1 MPLLAE
7 IPKLLQAFLGLL
19 TQPFEQSPADSLRG
33 VGTSIT
39 LAGTFAG
46 IGQGSVVEATPP
58 SLTLVLVWMAVSAAV
73 VRADRRKLEI
83 ARNVSVISFWVAVT
97 SAFIL
102 AAEQVYPDPF
112 DRGPRFYFVAGW
124 LLILVPVHMFRS
136 LTFWRAVVMTIA
148 LLVSAGFL
156 AASLIY

>member
-7 IPKLLQAFLGLL
+7 IPKLLEAFLGLL

-33 VGTSIT
+33 AGTSIT
-39 LAGTFAG
+39 LAGAFAG
-46 IGQGSVVEATPP
+46 IGQGTVVEATPP
-58 SLTLVLVWMAVSAAV
+58 SLTLVVVWMAVSAV
-73 VRADRRKLEI
+73 VAKADRRGLEI
-83 ARNVSVISFWVAVT
+83 ARNVSVISFWIAVT

-124 LLILVPVHMFRS
+124 LLLVPVHMFRS
-136 LTFWRAVVMTIA
+136 LSFWRAVVMTSA